1 MRRLTVNGLV
11 VFMVALSL
19 AFAAAAFAD
28 KELPVFK
35 AGETVYVCGCG
46 AGCDCQT
53 ISRNDGKCTC
63 DKPLAKTTV
72 TKVEKGKLFAS
83 VNGTEQ
89 AYSTKAKY
97 ACACGAGCDCGTISQ
112 KAGKCTCGKAMK
124 KV

>member
-1 MRRLTVNGLV
+1 MRRLSAKGLFVFLV
-11 VFMVALSL
+11 VLSL
-19 AFAAAAFAD
+19 AFAVAAFAD

-63 DKPLAKTTV
+63 DKPLVKTTV
-72 TKVEKGKLFAS
+72 TKVEGGKLFAM
-83 VNGTEQ
+83 VNGAEQ
-89 AYSTKAKY
+89 TFLTKAKY
-97 ACACGAGCDCGTISQ
+97 ACACGEGCNCGTISQ
-112 KAGKCTCGKAMK
+112 KPGNCTCGKAMK

>member
-72 TKVEKGKLFAS
+72 TKVEGDKLYAK
-83 VNGTEQ
+83 VNGAEQ
-89 AYSTKAKY
+89 AFSTKAKY
-97 ACACGAGCDCGTISQ
+97 ACACGAGCTCGTISQ
-112 KAGKCTCGKAMK
+112 KPGKCTCGKELK
-124 KV
+124 KI